1 MATTRF
7 AWCDRGGDGKQ
18 RFEKRRG
25 SSRFKRVV
33 GKVSSPK
40 SIVAEWRSLLS
51 GNSSMSE
58 VVQCIHSSV
67 VWLIG
72 HHLG

>member
-1 MATTRF
+1 MATTKF

-33 GKVSSPK
+33 GKVSSLK
-40 SIVAEWRSLLS
+40 SMVAEWRSLLS
-51 GNSSMSE
+51 GNRSMSE
-58 VVQCIHSSV
+58 VVQCIRLAV

-72 HHLG
+72 HRLA

>member
-1 MATTRF
+1 MATTKF

-33 GKVSSPK
+33 VKIEG
-40 SIVAEWRSLLS
+40 
-51 GNSSMSE
+51 SE
-58 VVQCIHSSV
+58 FSQIYRP
-67 VWLIG
+67 
-72 HHLG
+72 

>member
-1 MATTRF
+1 MATTKF

-33 GKVSSPK
+33 GKVSSLK
-40 SIVAEWRSLLS
+40 SIV
-51 GNSSMSE
+51 
-58 VVQCIHSSV
+58 
-67 VWLIG
+67 
-72 HHLG
+72 